1 MTPTQPAIWFTAI
14 RAGSGTDV
22 FTERLVEGLHRR
34 GLRAEITWLPHRAEY
49 APWTVTRL
57 KPPAWANIAHVN
69 TWLPRKFIPTEL
81 PLVATM
87 HSCVHDIALAPYKNY
102 PQTLYHRFWVKK
114 IEYEVLTRAQQVTV
128 VSGYT
133 AQQTKKIYPIPD
145 IKVIHNGIAL
155 NSVFQPKANKQPHHP
170 FRLLYVGNWSPRKGT
185 DLLAPIMQQLG
196 SDFELY
202 YTTHRNKAH
211 STIPLP
217 SNTQTLGRLTSAEAM
232 AKAYQKVD
240 ALLFPTRL
248 EGFGL
253 VALEA
258 QACGLPVI
266 ATQGSSL
273 PEVVEHEKTGL
284 LCPQDDVS
292 AFVNAARK
300 LADDSDLWQHMGKA
314 ARQRV
319 VDLFDENQQVQSFID
334 VYSKILGEH
343 HA

>member
-1 MTPTQPAIWFTAI
+1 MTPTQPAIWFPAI

-22 FTERLVEGLHRR
+22 FTERLVEGLRQR

-49 APWTVTRL
+49 APWTVARL

-81 PLVATM
+81 PFVATM
-87 HSCVHDIALAPYKNY
+87 HGCVHDAALSPYKKS
-102 PQTLYHRFWVKK
+102 YHHFWVKRM
-114 IEYEVLTRAQQVTV
+114 EYEVLSRAKQVTA
-128 VSGYT
+128 VSHYT
-133 AQQTKKIYPIPD
+133 AQQTKKTYPIPD
-145 IKVIHNGIAL
+145 IKVIHNGVKL
-155 NSVFQPKANKQPHHP
+155 NGVFRPKADKQPHRP
-170 FRLLYVGNWSPRKGT
+170 FRLLYAGKWSTGKGV

-196 SDFELY
+196 SDFKLY
-202 YTTHRNKAH
+202 YTAHRNKAH
-211 STIPLP
+211 STIPLS
-217 SNTQTLGRLTSAEAM
+217 SNTQALGRLTSAEAM
-232 AKAYQKVD
+232 AKTYQKVD

-273 PEVVEHEKTGL
+273 PEVVDHEKTGL

-300 LADDSDLWQHMGKA
+300 LADDTELWQRMGISA
-314 ARQRV
+314 QQRV
-319 VDLFDENQQVQSFID
+319 IDLFDENQQVQSFID
-334 VYSKILGEH
+334 VYSEMLGEH
-343 HA
+343 YA

>member
-1 MTPTQPAIWFTAI
+1 MIPTQPAIWFPAI
-14 RAGSGTDV
+14 RAGSGTDI
-22 FTERLVEGLHRR
+22 FTERLVEGLRR
-34 GLRAEITWLPHRAEY
+34 HGLRAEITWLPHRAEY
-49 APWTVTRL
+49 APWTVAKV

-81 PLVATM
+81 PFVATM
-87 HSCVHDIALAPYKNY
+87 HGCVHDAALSPYKSH
-102 PQTLYHRFWVKK
+102 PQKIYHHFWVKRM
-114 IEYEVLTRAQQVTV
+114 EYEVLTRAQQVTA

-133 AQQTKKIYPIPD
+133 AQQTKKIYPISD
-145 IKVIHNGIAL
+145 IKVIHNGIQL
-155 NSVFQPKANKQPHHP
+155 NGAFQPNTNKQPHHP

-196 SDFELY
+196 SGFELY
-202 YTTHRNKAH
+202 YTAHRKKAH

-217 SNTQTLGRLTSAEAM
+217 SNTQALGRLTSAEAM

-248 EGFGL
+248 EGLPL

-284 LCPQDDVS
+284 LCPQDDIS

-300 LADDSDLWQHMGKA
+300 LADDTELWQRMGKA
-314 ARQRV
+314 GRMRV
-319 VDLFDENQQVQSFID
+319 EEYFDIERMID
-334 VYSKILGEH
+334 SYISLYLNPPFS
-343 HA
+343 